1 MRPQREMI
9 AQLSGEEAMV
19 VAMPRLL
26 ANEPLW
32 PSAASTW
39 SFVQRVATRC
49 SPRCADMGAGARC
62 GQYLWTGA
70 LPTSQVTPGDRSAA
84 MISPAQVDL
93 RTGCRS

>member
-1 MRPQREMI
+1 MTLEIKAQNTLFQTPLF

-62 GQYLWTGA
+62 GQYL
-70 LPTSQVTPGDRSAA
+70 
-84 MISPAQVDL
+84 
-93 RTGCRS
+93 

>member
-39 SFVQRVATRC
+39 SFVQPVALLDVLTWVQVLAAVNTYEQARWLPAR
-49 SPRCADMGAGARC
+49 SRLATAQPR
-62 GQYLWTGA
+62 
-70 LPTSQVTPGDRSAA
+70 
-84 MISPAQVDL
+84 
-93 RTGCRS
+93 